1 MSGHGRDA
9 LGVKGGNRHFDTVL
23 MGRSTSKTSALRWAS
38 RARIRILGGT
48 FFSKTMTAS
57 PNPQVQLVSTDPADL
72 VRALKHEAG
81 LDIWLCGGASL
92 AGALYREVDE
102 LILKV
107 NPVVLG
113 TGIPL
118 FRGVRGPANL
128 ELVDHKTF
136 AGGVTINRYRAAK

>member
-1 MSGHGRDA
+1 MKA
-9 LGVKGGNRHFDTVL
+9 
-23 MGRSTSKTSALRWAS
+23 SA
-38 RARIRILGGT
+38 
-48 FFSKTMTAS
+48 
-57 PNPQVQLVSTDPADL
+57 NPQVQLVSTNPADL
-72 VRALKHEAG
+72 VCKLKHEGG

-118 FRGVRGPANL
+118 FRGVRGLTNL
-128 ELVDHKTF
+128 ELVDSKTF
-136 AGGVTINRYRAAK
+136 AGGVTIQPLPCGEVIG